1 MNHLAKMAVIVIF
14 VLACSACS
22 NHASAPASE
31 TPVPASTATA
41 LRRAAP
47 AASAIPM
54 RAPAGGIST
63 AAPLSAPAGA
73 PSLDVI
79 LRRPTFAKAF
89 ATMQGAASLPEW
101 VRSNASAPSARVHV
115 DGKTMWLSQVC
126 QSADCGG
133 SQAFVL
139 TDPAAHTMAG
149 LLVQASGSEDAS
161 VHRLTWLGKPDA
173 AAQALLKS
181 RMAAE

>member
-1 MNHLAKMAVIVIF
+1 MTLVAKLPMIA
-14 VLACSACS
+14 VLAVACVACS
-22 NHASAPASE
+22 NQGSMPAQGTPAPTASAPESS
-31 TPVPASTATA
+31 P
-41 LRRAAP
+41 AP
-47 AASAIPM
+47 ATSAIPM

-79 LRRPTFAKAF
+79 LRRPSFAKAF

-101 VRSNASAPSARVHV
+101 VRSNASAPSVRVRV

-126 QSADCGG
+126 QSADCQGRRG
-133 SQAFVL
+133 FVL

-161 VHRLTWLGKPDA
+161 VHRLTWLGKPDT
-173 AAQALLKS
+173 AAQAFLKS
-181 RMAAE
+181 RIAAE